1 TPDGEDSSSDTEIN
15 LDAEDMSAEDL
26 DLLSVEDLEE
36 LLEMSISEEK
46 YELAVNIRDAL
57 LRKKNS

>member
-1 TPDGEDSSSDTEIN
+1 
-15 LDAEDMSAEDL
+15 MSAEDL